1 VVFIRQ
7 GEQAG
12 NNQSA
17 QGAASVPAFRVAGF
31 EGVVEE
37 QGENCVFAA
46 MRELPN
52 KKMNYREG
60 LEGKVNVQ

>member
-12 NNQSA
+12 DNQSA
-17 QGAASVPAFRVAGF
+17 QGASSVPAFRVAGF

-37 QGENCVFAA
+37 QAENCVFAA
-46 MRELPN
+46 MREFPN
-52 KKMNYREG
+52 QKMNYREG